1 MALVACRECGQKIS
15 TEAKVCPHCGVQH
28 PTGKPSNNAGKGCL
42 TVIIIIVLIVIIGA
56 ISDSMPAPP
65 TNSTATAA
73 ALTGPQDISNSDNAN
88 IVKVARTGDDILVTL
103 NMPQNITLNMQV
115 EQTARDIFQLAKK
128 QTLHGESFD
137 QLTFVA
143 QDEVVDPYGNQS
155 IAPVFQ
161 VEFISDSL
169 KKVNWDNLSDV
180 GLLNLEWNTNVL
192 GRAGQQLL
200 QAYCNNEGSE
210 ATSFCEGAEIVVN
223 GTSQ

>member
-1 MALVACRECGQKIS
+1 MALESCRECGQKIS

-28 PTGKPSNNAGKGCL
+28 PTGKPSNNIGIGCL
-42 TVIIIIVLIVIIGA
+42 TVIGIIVLIVIIGSF
-56 ISDSMPAPP
+56 SDSTP
-65 TNSTATAA
+65 TPSAGSTTTAVP
-73 ALTGPQDISNSDNAN
+73 TSPQDISNSDNAN
-88 IVKVARTGDDILVTL
+88 VVKVARTGDDILVTL

-115 EQTARDIFQLAKK
+115 ETAAHDIFQLAKR
-128 QTLHGESFD
+128 QTLYGEPFD

-169 KKVNWDNLSDV
+169 KKVNWGNLSDV

-210 ATSFCEGAEIVVN
+210 ATSFCEGAEIVGS